1 MPYLGNPGASK
12 LGKVLA
18 QRMSKQSESP
28 LVLDYG
34 SIEADYSLKTNTF
47 PLPIPKS
54 DYTVCRHVGGLSLE
68 TSGGEHGG
76 HESGNGSHSHTIPV
90 PTVKPGDRVLVAW
103 IQNEATVIDVI
114 VPANRL

>member
-1 MPYLGNPGASK
+1 MPYQGNPGTSK

-18 QRMSKQSESP
+18 KRMSKQSETS

-34 SIEADYSLKTNTF
+34 NIEGDYSLKTNTF

-54 DYTVCRHVGGLSLE
+54 DYTVCRHVGGLTLSAG
-68 TSGGEHGG
+68 GGEHGG
-76 HESGNGSHSHTIPV
+76 HADGDGSHGHDIQV
-90 PTVKPGDRVLVAW
+90 PALQPGDRVLVAW
-103 IQNEATVIDVI
+103 IYNEATVIDVI

>member
-1 MPYLGNPGASK
+1 MRLYADQGNPGASK

-54 DYTVCRHVGGLSLE
+54 DYTVCRHVGGLSLG
-68 TSGGEHGG
+68 TNGGEHGG
-76 HESGNGSHSHTIPV
+76 HESWKWLSQPHNPCTGS
-90 PTVKPGDRVLVAW
+90 
-103 IQNEATVIDVI
+103 EAGRSCAGGVGSE
-114 VPANRL
+114 